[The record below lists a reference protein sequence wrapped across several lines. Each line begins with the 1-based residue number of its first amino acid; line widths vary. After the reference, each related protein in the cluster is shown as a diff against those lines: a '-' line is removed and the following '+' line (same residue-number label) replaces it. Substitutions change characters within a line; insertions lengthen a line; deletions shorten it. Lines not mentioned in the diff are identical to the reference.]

1 MTDAAYGGAVGRSLQ
16 KKSPPAWPETIP
28 CGRIVIPRT
37 CARGIPPVRV
47 DQKVGPGIPRRWGWG
62 RRIPVTTERLEVG
75 TVDMLSRPRS

>member
-47 DQKVGPGIPRRWGWG
+47 DQKVDPGFRDDGVGDGGSRSQRSGW
-62 RRIPVTTERLEVG
+62 
-75 TVDMLSRPRS
+75 RSAQSAC